1 MFSCLAQQCCC
12 RHIYLFTGA
21 LPTEEVETANFICQM
36 DKLIDLFNSSHIK
49 HYKES
54 RCALGMISFKIE
66 IIQNHGYH
74 FGMTDFFS
82 YIEEWKHSISSFKSL
97 WQDGRIYYIFS
108 YLLTY
113 LCLYEQPACIA
124 CIYMIALH
132 ICFSLCDFP
141 GCIILI
147 YLIVYH
153 LFLLFARF
161 LYILLLFMPLF

>member
-1 MFSCLAQQCCC
+1 MFSGNTLNNL
-12 RHIYLFTGA
+12 IL
-21 LPTEEVETANFICQM
+21 ET
-36 DKLIDLFNSSHIK
+36 DLWSYFK

-54 RCALGMISFKIE
+54 RCALMMISFKSE

-74 FGMTDFFS
+74 FGNDRFFFS
-82 YIEEWKHSISSFKSL
+82 SIEEWKYSVSSFKSL
-97 WQDGRIYYIFS
+97 RQDGRIYYILS
-108 YLLTY
+108 YLLTC

-141 GCIILI
+141 GCIIFI
-147 YLIVYH
+147 FLIVYH

-161 LYILLLFMPLF
+161 LYVLLLFMSLFLVNCVRVNALHV